1 MSEAERSITVED
13 LRQKAHRIED
23 MAKAEA
29 RRIAERDATKLGMAA
44 VAVVVV
50 ALGAAYYLG
59 TRRRCV

>member
-1 MSEAERSITVED
+1 MSEIERTITVED
-13 LRQKAHRIED
+13 LRRKAHRIED

-29 RRIAERDATKLGMAA
+29 LRIAEHDATKIA
-44 VAVVVV
+44 VAAAALVVV